1 MKVHFPRQCVV
12 SFSDDWEPKFI
23 SWSILNPLYQLNDV
37 CEWLRENSIPFHV
50 SPEKPELISNQE
62 TAAAAS
68 SSHDRQVGGDHYK
81 QLAVEPWK
89 AMKSWLTSEE
99 WIGFLRG
106 NIIKYHARANS
117 GKGSREENL
126 AKAAHYQQQLTE
138 TLEEI
143 QNDPMNATSRN

>member
-1 MKVHFPRQCVV
+1 MTK
-12 SFSDDWEPKFI
+12 S
-23 SWSILNPLYQLNDV
+23 Y
-37 CEWLRENSIPFHV
+37 
-50 SPEKPELISNQE
+50 
-62 TAAAAS
+62 
-68 SSHDRQVGGDHYK
+68 DRQVGGDHYK